1 MERIKILFNLLRV
14 KQYVKNLFIF
24 APLIFAQE
32 FGDVSKIKLLIV
44 SFIAFSFVASFI
56 YVINDI
62 LDKNEDEKHP
72 KKKFRAIPSGLISVR
87 SALSLSVVL
96 LISGLALS
104 YVCVPQILPVTGFY
118 IVLNLAYSRWLKH
131 ISLIDIVIVAMCY
144 VLRLFVGSAVAEVV
158 LSPWIIIMTFLLAI
172 FLAVAKRRDDL
183 KYENVR
189 TCISSYNRQFID
201 VSMSITASV
210 IIICYILYTIS
221 PEVTGR
227 FGCDS
232 LYVTSVFVLL
242 GILRYLQIVL
252 IEDNGYSPTE
262 IYLKDRVLKI
272 IIFLWIVTFTWMI
285 YK

>member
-1 MERIKILFNLLRV
+1 MSKIKTIFNLLRV

-24 APLIFAQE
+24 APLFFAQE
-32 FGDVSKIKLLIV
+32 FKNIYKIELLIIA
-44 SFIAFSFVASFI
+44 FIAFSFTASFI
-56 YVINDI
+56 YIINDI

-72 KKKFRAIPSGLISVR
+72 VKKLRAIPSGLVPVKN
-87 SALSLSVVL
+87 ALGIAVALLFSGI
-96 LISGLALS
+96 LISLVNIS
-104 YVCVPQILPVTGFY
+104 KILPILGFY
-118 IVLNLAYSRWLKH
+118 VVLNLLYSRWLKH
-131 ISLIDIVIVAMCY
+131 ISLIDIVVVSVCY
-144 VLRLFVGSAVAEVV
+144 VIRLFVGSTVADVV
-158 LSPWIIIMTFLLAI
+158 LSPWIIIMTFLLAM
-172 FLAVAKRRDDL
+172 FLAIAKRRDDL
-183 KYENVR
+183 RYENVR
-189 TCISSYNRQFID
+189 TCISGYNRQFID

-227 FGCDS
+227 FGCDY

-272 IIFLWIVTFTWMI
+272 IIILWIAVFTGMI
-285 YK
+285 YR